1 VQSAELK
8 EGLKC
13 ASNTCQTDD
22 DIMAVVSP
30 FTDAQATLLAR
41 FLSFP
46 QRPKDTLTYP
56 QLAGFLFGLANGPE
70 LIPPSEWIP
79 LVFNDREAR
88 YETRE
93 EAEQVLQA
101 MMALYNDC
109 IRERTG
115 GTVSLP
121 PGCEIRPWPMDNL
134 SADAPLSQWAQGFS
148 IGYDY
153 LEEVWNEYTP
163 DEFDQ
168 DLGAL
173 LMTLTFFTSPNLAA
187 AYHQE
192 TKGTG
197 SLEQFAQSVVEIF
210 PDAMREYAH
219 LGRSIYQAR
228 LEVGDL
234 DVVPP
239 GHRKVG
245 RNDPCPC
252 GSGKKFKKCCS
263 AKEGTGSGPVFH

>member
-1 VQSAELK
+1 MTSTVP
-8 EGLKC
+8 
-13 ASNTCQTDD
+13 
-22 DIMAVVSP
+22 P
-30 FTDAQATLLAR
+30 FTEVEARLLMR
-41 FLSFP
+41 FLSSP
-46 QRPKDTLTYP
+46 PRPKDTLTYP

-79 LVFNDREAR
+79 LVFNDQDAG
-88 YETRE
+88 YETQY

-109 IRERTG
+109 IRERTVG
-115 GTVSLP
+115 GVSLP
-121 PGCEIRPWPMDNL
+121 AGCEIRPWAMDNL

-153 LEEVWNEYTP
+153 LEEVWNEYTS
-163 DEFDQ
+163 DELDEE
-168 DLGAL
+168 LGAL
-173 LMTLTFFTSPNLAA
+173 LMTLTFFSSPKLAEV
-187 AYHQE
+187 YHQE
-192 TKGTG
+192 TNGNGT
-197 SLEQFAQSVVEIF
+197 LEQLAQLVMEIF

-234 DVVPP
+234 
-239 GHRKVG
+239 HREPSAHTKIG

-252 GSGKKFKKCCS
+252 GSGRKFKKCC
-263 AKEGTGSGPVFH
+263 ALMKGTNSGPVFH

>member
-1 VQSAELK
+1 MTS
-8 EGLKC
+8 
-13 ASNTCQTDD
+13 T
-22 DIMAVVSP
+22 IPP

-41 FLSFP
+41 FLSSS
-46 QRPKDTLTYP
+46 QRPKDTLAYP
-56 QLAGFLFGLANGPE
+56 QLAGFLFCLANGPGM
-70 LIPPSEWIP
+70 IPPSEWIP
-79 LVFNDREAR
+79 MVFNDQEAQ

-115 GTVSLP
+115 GSVALP
-121 PGCEIRPWPMDNL
+121 PGCEKRPWAMDNL

-163 DEFDQ
+163 HELDEE
-168 DLGAL
+168 LGAL
-173 LMTLTFFTSPNLAA
+173 LMTLTFFASLKLAQ

-192 TKGTG
+192 TKERS
-197 SLEQFAQSVVEIF
+197 SLEQLAQSVMEIF

-234 DVVPP
+234 NLE
-239 GHRKVG
+239 HSARAKIG

-252 GSGKKFKKCCS
+252 GSGKKFKKCCGLTN
-263 AKEGTGSGPVFH
+263 GTNSGSTFH